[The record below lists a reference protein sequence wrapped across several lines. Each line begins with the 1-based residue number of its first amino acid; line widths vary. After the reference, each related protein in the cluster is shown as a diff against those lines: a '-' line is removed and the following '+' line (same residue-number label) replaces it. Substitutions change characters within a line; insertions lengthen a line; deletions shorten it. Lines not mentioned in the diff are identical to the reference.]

1 MRVGDL
7 VKLRSYCRG
16 SDRLALVIQD
26 TRYDTCVIAF
36 VDEPATPVVARV
48 KNLLAVNRA
57 SRSIIKINVKKT

>member
-7 VKLRSYCRG
+7 VKLKSYCRG
-16 SDRLALVIQD
+16 SDRLALVTQD

-48 KNLLAVNRA
+48 KNLLSVNRA
-57 SRSIIKINVKKT
+57 QRELIAVP